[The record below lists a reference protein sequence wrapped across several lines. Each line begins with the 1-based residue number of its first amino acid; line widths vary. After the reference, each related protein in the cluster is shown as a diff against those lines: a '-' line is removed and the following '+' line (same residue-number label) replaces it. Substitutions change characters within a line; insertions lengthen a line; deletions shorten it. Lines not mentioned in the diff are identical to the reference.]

1 MTSNVSGRS
10 VSRIS
15 ASSDAQARAGLSR
28 LIEPD
33 DAALGGLVESM
44 GAEEVLARIREG
56 TLDST
61 RLASY
66 RARLPDLDV
75 SADLAR
81 AAQFGSRLLTPESDE
96 WPAGVDD

>member
-1 MTSNVSGRS
+1 
-10 VSRIS
+10 
-15 ASSDAQARAGLSR
+15 
-28 LIEPD
+28 
-33 DAALGGLVESM
+33 M

-75 SADLAR
+75 AADLAR
-81 AAQFGSRLLTPESDE
+81 AARFG
-96 WPAGVDD
+96 AGW